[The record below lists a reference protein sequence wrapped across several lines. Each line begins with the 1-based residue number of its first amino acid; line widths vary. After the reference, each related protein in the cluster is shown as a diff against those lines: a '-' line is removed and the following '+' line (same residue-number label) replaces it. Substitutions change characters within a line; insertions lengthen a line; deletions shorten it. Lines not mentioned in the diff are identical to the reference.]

1 MASESEGVPPQPV
14 RSDGVKSSDRQTV
27 SPSNASP
34 TQPGSSLP
42 SASETASP
50 ANLADTVDPHV
61 ERSEASISGE
71 SAEQN
76 PQPVAPEVPPSSPGT
91 NSQSA
96 PPAPASLNPEGFPSA
111 ELERTPSV
119 GDASGTAPTDPSGAG
134 PHDHDPYHQEHQHD
148 YGSEHHHGD
157 SSYDPYHAHNS
168 GQHQDD
174 PAHHHGGEYE
184 YPTYT
189 PPPPEEEHGFVKAVR
204 SVTSVLKS
212 DDDHTGEGGGPV
224 KPFLDHLEDLRWM
237 LIKITVSLSVAVMIC
252 LVGADSLVKL
262 MKWPLVK
269 ANLQAEQ
276 EALKGDKPLERV
288 PVMFG
293 STNPV
298 GSFPLALLGINPAFN
313 HTNKD
318 GRVRTVE
325 LIPVQVGTNQ
335 LLGLHLNTN
344 APAVTDPLV
353 NLIILGPMDVVWI
366 TLQLAFFGGLVLAAP
381 FVIYFFGQFILPAL
395 RVQEKQ
401 FLKPFA
407 FWGTVLFLSGVAFC
421 YFVILPLMLRM
432 TVEFSQWLGFNADQW
447 RAQEYLSMVPK
458 FLLATGLSFEMP
470 VIILTIV
477 KVGLLDSKKLTW
489 FRPYFV
495 VLNLFVCAVV
505 SPSGDPIT
513 MFVMAAPLCVLYE
526 ACIIIARFW
535 EWRDR
540 KREKA
545 ADQA

>member
-14 RSDGVKSSDRQTV
+14 RPDDVASSGG
-27 SPSNASP
+27 
-34 TQPGSSLP
+34 QP
-42 SASETASP
+42 
-50 ANLADTVDPHV
+50 
-61 ERSEASISGE
+61 
-71 SAEQN
+71 
-76 PQPVAPEVPPSSPGT
+76 
-91 NSQSA
+91 A
-96 PPAPASLNPEGFPSA
+96 PPASDSPAQPGGSPPPASGASAEGLSPATSSGPSLAETGIPSAPLGTVSQSGGAPVASLNPEGFPSE
-111 ELERTPSV
+111 ELARTVPV
-119 GDASGTAPTDPSGAG
+119 GDASGTAPADPSGSE
-134 PHDHDPYHQEHQHD
+134 PHEPDPYHQEHQHD
-148 YGSEHHHGD
+148 HGSEYHHD
-157 SSYDPYHAHNS
+157 DPYHDPYHGDHHS
-168 GQHQDD
+168 G
-174 PAHHHGGEYE
+174 HHHDEHSQQHGGEYE
-184 YPTYT
+184 YPAYT
-189 PPPPEEEHGFVKAVR
+189 PPPPEEEHGLVKAVR
-204 SVTSVLKS
+204 SVTNVLRT

-237 LIKITVSLSVAVMIC
+237 LIKVTVSLAVAVMVC
-252 LVGADSLVKL
+252 LVGADWLVKV

-269 ANLQAEQ
+269 AHEQADR
-276 EALKGDKPLERV
+276 EALKSEKPLERV

-293 STNPV
+293 SSNAI

-325 LIPVQVGTNQ
+325 LVPVEFGTNRF
-335 LLGLHLNTN
+335 LGLHLNTN
-344 APAVTDPLV
+344 APAATDPLV
-353 NLIILGPMDVVWI
+353 NLIILGPLDVVWI
-366 TLQLAFFGGLVLAAP
+366 TLQLAFFGGMVLAAP

-395 RVQEKQ
+395 RVQEKE
-401 FLKPFA
+401 FLRPFA

-432 TVEFSQWLGFNADQW
+432 TVDFSQWLGFSADQW

-458 FLLATGLSFEMP
+458 FLLAMGLSFEMP

-477 KVGLLDSKKLTW
+477 KIGVLDSKKLSW

-495 VLNLFVCAVV
+495 VINLFVCAVV

-526 ACIIIARFW
+526 ACIVIARFW

-540 KREKA
+540 RREKE
-545 ADQA
+545 QAGDKA

>member
-14 RSDGVKSSDRQTV
+14 RPDDEASSGAQPVSLPGDSPAQSGGSQVAASEASAGV
-27 SPSNASP
+27 
-34 TQPGSSLP
+34 LP
-42 SASETASP
+42 SAE
-50 ANLADTVDPHV
+50 
-61 ERSEASISGE
+61 EASLASAQAGFPSTPPGAVPQSE
-71 SAEQN
+71 S
-76 PQPVAPEVPPSSPGT
+76 VAPAPVPE
-91 NSQSA
+91 
-96 PPAPASLNPEGFPSA
+96 NPEGFPSA
-111 ELERTPSV
+111 ELDRTAAV
-119 GDASGTAPTDPSGAG
+119 GDANAAASSDPIGSELHAP
-134 PHDHDPYHQEHQHD
+134 DPYHQEHQQD

-157 SSYDPYHAHNS
+157 SASDPYHDHHS
-168 GQHQDD
+168 GQSHDD

-184 YPTYT
+184 YPAYT

-237 LIKITVSLSVAVMIC
+237 LIKVTVSLAVAVMAC
-252 LVGADSLVKL
+252 LVGADWLVKV

-269 ANLQAEQ
+269 AHQQANR
-276 EALKGDKPLERV
+276 EAEKSEKPLENV
-288 PVMFG
+288 PVMFDN
-293 STNPV
+293 TNRI
-298 GSFPLALLGINPAFN
+298 GFFPLPLLGINPAFN
-313 HTNKD
+313 HTNQD
-318 GRVRTVE
+318 GRIRTVQ
-325 LIPVQVGTNQ
+325 LVPVQVGTNR

-344 APAVTDPLV
+344 APLATDPLV
-353 NLIILGPMDVVWI
+353 NLIILGPLDVVWI

-395 RVQEKQ
+395 RVQEKE

-432 TVEFSQWLGFNADQW
+432 TVDFSQWLGFSAEQW

-458 FLLATGLSFEMP
+458 FLLAMGLSFEMP
-470 VIILTIV
+470 VVILTIV
-477 KVGLLDSKKLTW
+477 KVGLLDSKKLSW

-495 VLNLFVCAVV
+495 VINLFVCAVV

-526 ACIIIARFW
+526 ACILIARFW

-540 KREKA
+540 KRAKA
-545 ADQA
+545 E